1 MKLVD
6 ENSDIEVLEE
16 YFGVET
22 IELFIDNLV
31 KQLEVINIMRHSKI
45 WELESSTALD
55 EELVE
60 DLTPHQHVRKPAYRK
75 SERSKVDFVQE

>member
-6 ENSDIEVLEE
+6 ENNDIEVLEE

-55 EELVE
+55 EELV
-60 DLTPHQHVRKPAYRK
+60 
-75 SERSKVDFVQE
+75 